1 MPPVFFSLTS
11 YVRWLLLPLS
21 WLYRA
26 IVAVRNFMYD
36 QQWLRSFQFDFPVI
50 LVGNLSTGGTGKT
63 PHVLRIAQL
72 LGKHY
77 RVAVLSRGY
86 KRKTRGYIVAT
97 MKSTVADIGDE
108 PVLLK
113 QRVPGLEVAVS
124 ENRLEGISQLLLE
137 EPAPEIIIMDDGFQH
152 RRVKAGYNI
161 ILTSY
166 SKTFVHDTLLPAG
179 RLREPISSLRRAD
192 MIIVSKCPPDMTRR
206 EASEMRT
213 ALKLLPLH
221 QLFFTSY
228 VYAPL
233 QPLLP
238 EQPGQD
244 VPSVRNCLVISGL
257 ASNDYLT
264 DYLKTQYA
272 LVDTIAFRDHHD
284 YRPADLQR
292 IKTALQPETV
302 LITTEKDAVKL
313 QALAADILKLEL
325 SFFVLPVD
333 VRFLFDGEAKFEEH
347 IHRYVRDA
355 RYII

>member
-113 QRVPGLEVAVS
+113 QR
-124 ENRLEGISQLLLE
+124 
-137 EPAPEIIIMDDGFQH
+137 EI
-152 RRVKAGYNI
+152 
-161 ILTSY
+161 
-166 SKTFVHDTLLPAG
+166 G
-179 RLREPISSLRRAD
+179 RAH
-192 MIIVSKCPPDMTRR
+192 V
-206 EASEMRT
+206 
-213 ALKLLPLH
+213 
-221 QLFFTSY
+221 
-228 VYAPL
+228 
-233 QPLLP
+233 
-238 EQPGQD
+238 
-244 VPSVRNCLVISGL
+244 
-257 ASNDYLT
+257 
-264 DYLKTQYA
+264 
-272 LVDTIAFRDHHD
+272 
-284 YRPADLQR
+284 
-292 IKTALQPETV
+292 
-302 LITTEKDAVKL
+302 
-313 QALAADILKLEL
+313 
-325 SFFVLPVD
+325 
-333 VRFLFDGEAKFEEH
+333 
-347 IHRYVRDA
+347 
-355 RYII
+355 